1 MSIEY
6 IRRTP
11 TTNQEYYN
19 KQLEQAVNEL
29 VNRVN
34 INYSKVTTSDI
45 RRPFV
50 NKSDIYALNFL
61 NADKE
66 LIYQIGINDPF
77 KAGAQHIGY
86 EDYKEYQFDVPLK
99 NFKVVVPQEVEASYI
114 ELVRRT
120 HNNELIIMD
129 I

>member
-34 INYSKVTTSDI
+34 INYKKLTASSYGAKVDDLFIDVNVSQATT
-45 RRPFV
+45 
-50 NKSDIYALNFL
+50 
-61 NADKE
+61 
-66 LIYQIGINDPF
+66 INLRAT
-77 KAGAQHIGY
+77 K
-86 EDYKEYQFDVPLK
+86 
-99 NFKVVVPQEVEASYI
+99 
-114 ELVRRT
+114 
-120 HNNELIIMD
+120 
-129 I
+129 

>member
-34 INYSKVTTSDI
+34 INYKKLTASSYGAKVDDLFIDVNVSQATTI
-45 RRPFV
+45 NLPV
-50 NKSDIYALNFL
+50 NAPIGTNYIIKDTSG
-61 NADKE
+61 NASTNNITVTSGSGDTIEGANTKVISTNYGLVK
-66 LIYQIGINDPF
+66 LIYNGTNKWLTI
-77 KAGAQHIGY
+77 
-86 EDYKEYQFDVPLK
+86 
-99 NFKVVVPQEVEASYI
+99 
-114 ELVRRT
+114 
-120 HNNELIIMD
+120 
-129 I
+129 

>member
-34 INYSKVTTSDI
+34 INYSKVTTSSYYVKVDDL
-45 RRPFV
+45 FLDV
-50 NKSDIYALNFL
+50 NVSQATTLYLPANAPIGTNYIIKDTSNNASSNNITITRSGVDTIENVNTKVISTNFGVVR
-61 NADKE
+61 
-66 LIYQIGINDPF
+66 LIYNGTNKLLTI
-77 KAGAQHIGY
+77 
-86 EDYKEYQFDVPLK
+86 
-99 NFKVVVPQEVEASYI
+99 
-114 ELVRRT
+114 
-120 HNNELIIMD
+120 
-129 I
+129 

>member
-34 INYSKVTTSDI
+34 INYKKLTVSAYTIKVDDLFI
-45 RRPFV
+45 DV
-50 NKSDIYALNFL
+50 NVSQATALTL
-61 NADKE
+61 PANAPIGTNYIIKDSSGNASSNNITISRQGGDSIEGSGTKVISTNYGLVK
-66 LIYQIGINDPF
+66 LIYDGTNKWLTI
-77 KAGAQHIGY
+77 
-86 EDYKEYQFDVPLK
+86 
-99 NFKVVVPQEVEASYI
+99 
-114 ELVRRT
+114 
-120 HNNELIIMD
+120 
-129 I
+129 

>member
-34 INYSKVTTSDI
+34 INYSKVTTWILEDHLSI
-45 RRPFV
+45 
-50 NKSDIYALNFL
+50 N
-61 NADKE
+61 
-66 LIYQIGINDPF
+66 QISM
-77 KAGAQHIGY
+77 H
-86 EDYKEYQFDVPLK
+86 
-99 NFKVVVPQEVEASYI
+99 
-114 ELVRRT
+114 
-120 HNNELIIMD
+120 
-129 I
+129 

>member
-34 INYSKVTTSDI
+34 ITYTKITTATYSVKIDDLFIGVNVSQATTLTLPLNSPIGTNYIIKDTSGNASSNNITIAAQSPNTIEGASTTTI
-45 RRPFV
+45 
-50 NKSDIYALNFL
+50 NTNHGLK
-61 NADKE
+61 K
-66 LIYQIGINDPF
+66 LIYDGSSKWFFI
-77 KAGAQHIGY
+77 
-86 EDYKEYQFDVPLK
+86 
-99 NFKVVVPQEVEASYI
+99 
-114 ELVRRT
+114 
-120 HNNELIIMD
+120 
-129 I
+129 